1 MNRTELMLAQ
11 EVERLRSELSK
22 VEDLAHELWAEAA
35 AVRICQK
42 FMPRLQSQDQR
53 SDSASD

>member
-22 VEDLAHELWAEAA
+22 VEGLAQELWAEAA
-35 AVRICQK
+35 AIRICQK
-42 FMPRLQSQDQR
+42 FMPRLQSQDR
-53 SDSASD
+53 PSNSDSE

>member
-22 VEDLAHELWAEAA
+22 VEDLAQELWAEAA
-35 AVRICQK
+35 AIRICRK
-42 FMPRLQSQDQR
+42 FMPRLQSQDR
-53 SDSASD
+53 PSNSNSE

>member
-22 VEDLAHELWAEAA
+22 VEDLAHALWAEAA
-35 AVRICQK
+35 AIRICQK
-42 FMPRLQSQDQR
+42 FMPRLQSQDR
-53 SDSASD
+53 PANPDSE